1 VTTANGGVT
10 EICKQNDLGFRI
22 LVWGCEI
29 EGLPT
34 PSKSARTRQAKDKQQ
49 NDCTNSCASD
59 KAHQATTAERFAN
72 DMIAPIAERLERE
85 KSALPAGVVAEW
97 IRLGLNGMQ
106 VSPERGGAGASFF
119 AKVAVAERRA
129 SGLRAAGGDGLLRR
143 WCGERSNGL
152 RRRHLADQCSAPFQW
167 VSGVYS
173 QSGCPRYFG
182 SPAFSRRSCN
192 TFRFSRSRYH
202 SLVMKLVVVR
212 LEFPAIASSASL
224 RASSERSSAISAA
237 AP

>member
-1 VTTANGGVT
+1 MFRKPVSLPRRKAIRRAKKSCKNGTDV
-10 EICKQNDLGFRI
+10 
-22 LVWGCEI
+22 
-29 EGLPT
+29 
-34 PSKSARTRQAKDKQQ
+34 AHAKGG
-49 NDCTNSCASD
+49 AF
-59 KAHQATTAERFAN
+59 FA
-72 DMIAPIAERLERE
+72 P
-85 KSALPAGVVAEW
+85 
-97 IRLGLNGMQ
+97 
-106 VSPERGGAGASFF
+106 VSPSGRGGGRPVHRTTRYTRGASRQ
-119 AKVAVAERRA
+119 RRRNFYHF
-129 SGLRAAGGDGLLRR
+129 SPDYDFHRR
-143 WCGERSNGL
+143 DLQLPLCANCGRSSTVRRRSNGL

-182 SPAFSRRSCN
+182 SPAFSRRSCD

-224 RASSERSSAISAA
+224 RASSGRSSAISAA